1 MGSPKVATTSLVFGV
16 ADFGRMLRWEAEVEG
31 GKQDLDIRGGL
42 GSADQQKLP
51 TIGGGDRDIEYLEG
65 AQFFEDCTRH
75 KTSCQGVEL
84 VAQWMPGM
92 RLGRGIPTS
101 NRKPLSPAVPY
112 ALEPQM

>member
-51 TIGGGDRDIEYLEG
+51 TIGGGDRDIEYLVDR
-65 AQFFEDCTRH
+65 FI
-75 KTSCQGVEL
+75 KTFTDL
-84 VAQWMPGM
+84 VCGD
-92 RLGRGIPTS
+92 T
-101 NRKPLSPAVPY
+101 V
-112 ALEPQM
+112 